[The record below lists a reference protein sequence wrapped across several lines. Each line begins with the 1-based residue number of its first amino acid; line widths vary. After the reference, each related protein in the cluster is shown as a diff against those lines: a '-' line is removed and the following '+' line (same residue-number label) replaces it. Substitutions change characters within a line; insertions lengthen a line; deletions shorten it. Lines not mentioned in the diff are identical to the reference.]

1 MGSKTSVPDVL
12 EPMNLDEVQ
21 ETGEIVKAA
30 EPQVD
35 PLQELIEIQLFK
47 DSRRYKEDLKVFV
60 NGRNWVIQRGVPVK
74 VPRYV
79 AMVIQQSQRQDQ
91 ASDNMILH
99 LHGQLRGDGGQP
111 GALHGHG
118 GGGRKRGGL
127 QGGVH
132 PQGLRGIPGGL
143 PALHLQLPGG
153 GGGVGPVAGAD
164 REHAVLQI
172 GVRLVRL

>member
-12 EPMNLDEVQ
+12 EPMNLDEAR
-21 ETGEIVKAA
+21 EAA

-79 AMVIQQSQRQDQ
+79 ALVIQQSQRQDQ

-99 LHGQLRGDGGQP
+99 LQDSYEEKTREATRP
-111 GALHGHG
+111 M
-118 GGGRKRGGL
+118 
-127 QGGVH
+127 
-132 PQGLRGIPGGL
+132 
-143 PALHLQLPGG
+143 
-153 GGGVGPVAGAD
+153 AG
-164 REHAVLQI
+164 
-172 GVRLVRL
+172 

>member
-12 EPMNLDEVQ
+12 APVNLDEGQ
-21 ETGEIVKAA
+21 EATETVKAE

-35 PLQELIEIQLFK
+35 PMYELIEIQLFK

-79 AMVIQQSQRQDQ
+79 ALVIQQSQRQDQ

-99 LHGQLRGDGGQP
+99 LQDSYEE
-111 GALHGHG
+111 
-118 GGGRKRGGL
+118 KT
-127 QGGVH
+127 
-132 PQGLRGIPGGL
+132 
-143 PALHLQLPGG
+143 
-153 GGGVGPVAGAD
+153 
-164 REHAVLQI
+164 REAT
-172 GVRLVRL
+172 RPMA

>member
-35 PLQELIEIQLFK
+35 PLQELIDIQLFK

-91 ASDNMILH
+91 ASDNMIL
-99 LHGQLRGDGGQP
+99 QLQDSYEE
-111 GALHGHG
+111 
-118 GGGRKRGGL
+118 KT
-127 QGGVH
+127 
-132 PQGLRGIPGGL
+132 
-143 PALHLQLPGG
+143 
-153 GGGVGPVAGAD
+153 
-164 REHAVLQI
+164 REAT
-172 GVRLVRL
+172 RPMA